1 MRVLQYQRKG
11 TMPYVSVF
19 DALIIVT
26 CGYVMFLAGL
36 DIVRRRLALL
46 DMSDNYSLIFF
57 NGADNSDVFPGY
69 KRKMMSIFQ

>member
-1 MRVLQYQRKG
+1 
-11 TMPYVSVF
+11 MPIVSVF
-19 DALIIVT
+19 DALIIFT

-46 DMSDNYSLIFF
+46 DMSHNYSLIFV
-57 NGADNSDVFPGY
+57 NSADNSDVFPGY